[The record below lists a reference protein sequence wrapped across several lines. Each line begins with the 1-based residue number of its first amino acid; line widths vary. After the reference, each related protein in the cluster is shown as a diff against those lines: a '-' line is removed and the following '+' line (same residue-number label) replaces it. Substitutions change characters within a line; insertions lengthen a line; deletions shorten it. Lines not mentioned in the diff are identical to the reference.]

1 MLMKRGQFGNRHKYL
16 SKNGKF
22 IYHISI
28 IDYLQAYNAEK
39 YCENKIKVYGLGR
52 NEKLISAVHP
62 KLYATRYV
70 KFMKENVIIDEKED
84 LKKEMIID
92 N

>member
-1 MLMKRGQFGNRHKYL
+1 
-16 SKNGKF
+16 
-22 IYHISI
+22 
-28 IDYLQAYNAEK
+28 
-39 YCENKIKVYGLGR
+39 
-52 NEKLISAVHP
+52 VHP